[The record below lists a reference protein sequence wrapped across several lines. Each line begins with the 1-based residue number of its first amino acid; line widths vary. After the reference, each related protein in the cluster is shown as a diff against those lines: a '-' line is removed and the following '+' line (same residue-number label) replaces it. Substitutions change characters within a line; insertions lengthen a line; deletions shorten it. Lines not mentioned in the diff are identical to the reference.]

1 MWVATLLLAHHFI
14 LGADLGSMPSG
25 PTLAQADIPV
35 VNTQGDADQTQS
47 AQSTMQPAVAHS
59 IPDPRNEPAVSVG
72 EGMAP
77 VPRKLAEKNMEMG
90 VCGDERDGGRKL
102 VTEIGRTW
110 HWAGSGESS
119 QAPGD

>member
-1 MWVATLLLAHHFI
+1 MIMGRVGKQRMWVATLLLAHHFI

-59 IPDPRNEPAVSVG
+59 IPDQRNEPAVSVG

-77 VPRKLAEKNMEMG
+77 VPRKLAEKIWKWEF
-90 VCGDERDGGRKL
+90 V
-102 VTEIGRTW
+102 EI
-110 HWAGSGESS
+110 
-119 QAPGD
+119 